1 MRTWLPSSPWWSCPP
16 SPVSQS
22 ISGWALAQRSGL
34 LVLSLALWLILGIYL
49 VPTLMKKLVGLMND
63 EVLLVFSLGLCFLMA
78 LLAQEIGLSTELG
91 AFLAGSLLAGT
102 VHAERVEHLVTPCKH
117 LFGAVFFVSVGFMV
131 QPAMIAQYIGPILL
145 LSGAAI
151 IGKLLFLTLGAWRRG
166 SPGGLPCLRPRPRP
180 RWGSSPS
187 FWPAWGSPCR

>member
-1 MRTWLPSSPWWSCPP
+1 
-16 SPVSQS
+16 
-22 ISGWALAQRSGL
+22 
-34 LVLSLALWLILGIYL
+34 
-49 VPTLMKKLVGLMND
+49 MKKLVGLMND

-151 IGKLLFLTLGAWRRG
+151 IGKLLFLTLG
-166 SPGGLPCLRPRPRP
+166 GLAAGQPLGVCLPAAAARP